1 MWKERSEDGEKSKEG
16 TVHIII
22 PSHDMIS
29 DTYYNTGYNTH
40 GYLSDS
46 KDMSCVHVWCMCV
59 LVNTGW
65 TVWYVGR

>member
-1 MWKERSEDGEKSKEG
+1 MVGRVEEG
-16 TVHIII
+16 REGRRETNHTVHNHVLT
-22 PSHDMIS
+22 SHDTMHMAI
-29 DTYYNTGYNTH
+29 YI
-40 GYLSDS
+40 SDS